1 MLEIWMLSAAK
12 ATPKDILHI
21 YDRPLIEHIV
31 KTHLRNIKIFSNDSY
46 LQYILPFKRM
56 FVVDRQAL
64 RGRACAILREDVE
77 LDYGNGLSV
86 VWSLR

>member
-1 MLEIWMLSAAK
+1 M
-12 ATPKDILHI
+12 
-21 YDRPLIEHIV
+21 
-31 KTHLRNIKIFSNDSY
+31 
-46 LQYILPFKRM
+46 QYILPFKRM